1 MGGQAI
7 FSGESL
13 GCARGDR
20 LIFRKLDFS
29 LSPGD
34 ALILTGPNGSGKSSL
49 LRLMAGLL
57 QPFEGRLLWDGAPAA
72 QAEELKGHLAY
83 VGHEDAIK
91 PSLTVAEHL
100 KFHAGLAQL
109 SLDRDAIERISAP
122 LDLDELIDSQG
133 RFLSAGQR
141 RRLALTRLLVRPMT
155 VVWLLDEPTNGLDA
169 ASLDAF
175 RLMIQ
180 RHRDAGGTVVASTH
194 VDLGLANAKPLDL
207 AAFQS

>member
-13 GCARGDR
+13 GCLRGDR

-57 QPFEGRLLWDGAPAA
+57 QPFEGRLLWDGTPAD
-72 QAEELKGHLAY
+72 QADEFKHCIAY

-100 KFHAGLAQL
+100 RFHAGLAQL
-109 SLDRDAIERISAP
+109 TLVNNAMERISAP
-122 LDLDELIDSQG
+122 LDLEDLLDSQG

-180 RHRDAGGTVVASTH
+180 RHRDSGGAVVASTH
-194 VDLGLANAKPLDL
+194 VDLGLANSKTLDL